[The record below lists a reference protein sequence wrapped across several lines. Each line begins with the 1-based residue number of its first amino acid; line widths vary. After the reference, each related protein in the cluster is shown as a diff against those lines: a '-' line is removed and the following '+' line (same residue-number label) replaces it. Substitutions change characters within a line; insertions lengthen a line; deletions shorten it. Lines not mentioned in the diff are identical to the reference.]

1 MNLPCRLLALT
12 LFGLNLTTSSLRAQF
27 SDCPTD
33 FPLVTNL
40 PLNGNYAVPMSD
52 GVSGAL
58 FRFYAGEFNQLAGR
72 AWVQRMSPDGYRMWS
87 DSGRVAA
94 QSAANQVAQASHA
107 DGKGGCYLSWTE
119 NRFNGPYRNRFAQHF
134 DAAGQP
140 LWEPTG
146 KYLGEALTLY
156 ADESACTLSDGSMAI
171 ALNGNDND
179 AVFYLQVRRYLP
191 DGTTTWTAHL
201 DTLTIGFSPRLVPD
215 EAGGVFVSWQINGDL
230 YLQHIDNQGK
240 TWAAPKLFNQAAYYW
255 CYSKPNGVFVGH
267 TSETPTGG
275 YEFTFQRYDLS
286 GAAQYP
292 LPGKKAPYIGLL
304 SMLTPAQSG
313 GFFMEH
319 QSHISRI
326 GPDGSL
332 LWQTTLPNGIN
343 QGQFSIL
350 VEPVPDTLVAAYSA
364 NGMIAFNALGQ
375 VMWTKVGNPLFGD
388 PFGLTGACATTDKR
402 FITSQYSGS
411 TLYAYK
417 WNLDGTPYNI
427 FDWPAYTLATPDS
440 VYIGRDTVAIVS
452 PDSLASNIET
462 WLISTDSL
470 NFQPVLN
477 SAQQDTLR
485 LTLLLQNTWLKAVLR
500 RGNTCFDTI
509 GPQKIV
515 VVPLPSSLRETYTA
529 EPLWRVWQ
537 NGSTLRLSALREGGA
552 SAPLI
557 SLYAMDGRMIFSEKI
572 TGAAPGGTYSVPLP
586 ALSAGMYAYR
596 VWSREGIQTG
606 RVWVR
611 K

>member
-1 MNLPCRLLALT
+1 MNLPHRLLALT
-12 LFGLNLTTSSLRAQF
+12 LFGLSLTAFPLRAQF

-40 PLNGNYAVPMSD
+40 PPNGNYAVPVSD
-52 GVSGAL
+52 GAGGAL
-58 FRFYAGEFNQLAGR
+58 FRFYAGEFNQLEGR
-72 AWVQRMSPDGYRMWS
+72 AWVQRMSADGYRMWG
-87 DSGRVAA
+87 DNGRVAA
-94 QSAANQVAQASHA
+94 QSAANQFAAASHA
-107 DGKGGCYLSWTE
+107 DGKGGCYISWTE
-119 NRFNGPYRNRFAQHF
+119 NRFNGPYQNRFAQHF
-134 DAAGQP
+134 DAAGQA
-140 LWEPTG
+140 LWEFGG
-146 KYLGEALTLY
+146 KYLGEALTPY

-179 AVFYLQVRRYLP
+179 AVFYFQVRRYLP
-191 DGTTTWTAHL
+191 DGTATWTVQL
-201 DTLTIGFSPRLVPD
+201 DTLSTGFSPRLVSD

-230 YLQHIDNQGK
+230 HLQHIDSQGK
-240 TWAAPKLFNQAAYYW
+240 TWAAPKLFTQAAYYW
-255 CYSKPNGVFVGH
+255 CYSKPNGVFVGY
-267 TSETPTGG
+267 TNEVPTGG

-304 SMLTPAQSG
+304 SALTPAQSG

-326 GPDGSL
+326 GPNGSL

-350 VEPVPDTLVAAYSA
+350 VEPVTDTLVATYSA
-364 NGMIAFNALGQ
+364 NGMIAFDAQGQ
-375 VMWTKVGNPLFGD
+375 VMWTKAGNPLLGD

-402 FITSQYSGS
+402 FITTQYG
-411 TLYAYK
+411 TQLYSYK
-417 WNLDGTPYNI
+417 WNLDGTPYNVI
-427 FDWPAYTLATPDS
+427 DWPTYTLAAPDS
-440 VYIGRDTVAIVS
+440 VYIGRDTVAIIS
-452 PDSLASNIET
+452 PDSLATNIET

-470 NFQPVLN
+470 NFQPVSN
-477 SAQQDTLR
+477 SAQRDTLR

-515 VVPLPSSLRETYTA
+515 VVPLSSLRETYTT
-529 EPLWRVWQ
+529 ESLWRVWQ
-537 NGSTLRLSALREGGA
+537 NGSVLLLSALHEGSA

-557 SLYAMDGRMIFSEKI
+557 SLYAMDGRMVFSEK
-572 TGAAPGGTYSVPLP
+572 TTEAAPDGTYSVSLP
-586 ALSAGMYAYR
+586 ALCTGVYAYR

-606 RVWVR
+606 KVWV
-611 K
+611 KE